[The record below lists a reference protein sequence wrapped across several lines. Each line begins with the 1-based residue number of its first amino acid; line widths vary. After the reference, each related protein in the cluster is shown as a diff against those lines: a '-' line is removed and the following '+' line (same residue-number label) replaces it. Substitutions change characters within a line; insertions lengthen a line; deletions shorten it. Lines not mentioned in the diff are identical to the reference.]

1 MYLYIDVPRPF
12 KHGDIFIWSFSLFL
26 PQPLGMFCGLS
37 EEHQNLRP
45 WPSSQGIFFG
55 SETSMLF
62 CVGCVPFFL
71 SSHVICFGVYV
82 SYINI
87 QYIVDHIWYKYIYIH
102 VHRIPNI
109 SPLNTA
115 ATRQSGNSQL
125 YNGKNIYGELQVKMF
140 QECHVLHDTT
150 LLLTHQ
156 IEKAI
161 TFEVSY
167 RFQGLWYFMKSIK
180 NIESKQE
187 FRFWQIL
194 LTCPENK

>member
-1 MYLYIDVPRPF
+1 
-12 KHGDIFIWSFSLFL
+12 
-26 PQPLGMFCGLS
+26 
-37 EEHQNLRP
+37 
-45 WPSSQGIFFG
+45 
-55 SETSMLF
+55 
-62 CVGCVPFFL
+62 
-71 SSHVICFGVYV
+71 
-82 SYINI
+82 
-87 QYIVDHIWYKYIYIH
+87 
-102 VHRIPNI
+102 
-109 SPLNTA
+109 
-115 ATRQSGNSQL
+115 
-125 YNGKNIYGELQVKMF
+125 MF

>member
-1 MYLYIDVPRPF
+1 MVTF
-12 KHGDIFIWSFSLFL
+12 SFEVFHCFSPNRWACF
-26 PQPLGMFCGLS
+26 
-37 EEHQNLRP
+37 
-45 WPSSQGIFFG
+45 
-55 SETSMLF
+55 
-62 CVGCVPFFL
+62 VGWARNTRTFAPGQAVKGFFL
-71 SSHVICFGVYV
+71 DQKPPCFFVWGVSHFFWVAMYIICFGVYV

-87 QYIVDHIWYKYIYIH
+87 QYIVNHIWYKYIYIH

>member
-1 MYLYIDVPRPF
+1 MYLYIVVPRPF

-87 QYIVDHIWYKYIYIH
+87 QYIVNHIWYKYIYIYMYT
-102 VHRIPNI
+102 VYLIYLRSIPRQLDSREI
-109 SPLNTA
+109 LNYTMEKTSMA
-115 ATRQSGNSQL
+115 SCKSKCF
-125 YNGKNIYGELQVKMF
+125 KNV
-140 QECHVLHDTT
+140 
-150 LLLTHQ
+150 
-156 IEKAI
+156 
-161 TFEVSY
+161 
-167 RFQGLWYFMKSIK
+167 
-180 NIESKQE
+180 
-187 FRFWQIL
+187 
-194 LTCPENK
+194 TCSMTQPYY